1 MNDLNLE
8 ICYLSASQ
16 ALDRFKNKTLSPV
29 ELLIEIKKRID
40 EVNPKINAF
49 NFNRFEESL
58 KQAKVAEI
66 KYSQDKETLP
76 LEGIPLAIKD
86 EVDIKGQPNKN
97 GSLIFK
103 DYIADQTDI
112 NVESLINSGAIV
124 HGRTTNPEFSLT
136 SF

>member
-1 MNDLNLE
+1 MTDLNLE

-16 ALDRFKNKTLSPV
+16 ALERFKNKTLSPV

-103 DYIADQTDI
+103 DYVADQTDI
-112 NVESLINSGAIV
+112 DVVSLIN
-124 HGRTTNPEFSLT
+124 
-136 SF
+136 